1 MPELNAT
8 TTQTGGRGEAGYQGW
23 PTKSNYI
30 PQTPQAES
38 DENKKPDFPQCLARK
53 YGMMG
58 GPTGGQGFPRGAATG
73 GQGFPRGAATGGQG
87 FPRGFPTGGSGNR
100 PGNDEEDD
108 GYVPNPNN
116 PWSKGV

>member
-53 YGMMG
+53 YGM
-58 GPTGGQGFPRGAATG
+58 TGGLTG